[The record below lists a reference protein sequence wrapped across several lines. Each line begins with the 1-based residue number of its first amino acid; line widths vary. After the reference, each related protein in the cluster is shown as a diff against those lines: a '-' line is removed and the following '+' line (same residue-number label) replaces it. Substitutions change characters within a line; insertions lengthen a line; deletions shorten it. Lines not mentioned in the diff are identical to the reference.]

1 MTSRLSLKDEEK
13 SARGAQG
20 SVCQLEETG
29 CAKSWTQEDQVH
41 CGWRVGG
48 EPGEVG
54 RGLTTQDFM
63 GCNGET
69 WVGFQGREIGI

>member
-1 MTSRLSLKDEEK
+1 M
-13 SARGAQG
+13 
-20 SVCQLEETG
+20 CQLEETE
-29 CAKSWTQEDQVH
+29 CAKSWTQEDRVH

-54 RGLTTQDFM
+54 RGLTTQDFV

-69 WVGFQGREIGI
+69 WVGFQGSEIGI

>member
-1 MTSRLSLKDEEK
+1 M
-13 SARGAQG
+13 
-20 SVCQLEETG
+20 CQLEETE
-29 CAKSWTQEDQVH
+29 CAKSWTQEYQTHEELNMGH

-69 WVGFQGREIGI
+69 WVGFQGIEIGILKNSLRLL